1 MAFEPTDYSDKVLV
15 LMQTHGAY
23 YASYTRATLSAMQIT
38 DLDRNDK
45 QSNSEKVWPQ
55 PSNCS

>member
-1 MAFEPTDYSDKVLV
+1 MTFEPADYPDEVLAF
-15 LMQTHGAY
+15 MEHYNAY
-23 YASYTRATLSAMQIT
+23 CVSCIRATLSAMQIA

-55 PSNCS
+55 LFNRS